1 MVVRRWKDL
10 LIQVGQEGVRLVAY
24 ADDILLIANRQS
36 DMAVAVSC
44 FEDALTEYDLSYDA
58 AKCQLLTTFKRI
70 SLELQRFPN
79 VKAKQKENAKPSIAS
94 LSHLGVR
101 MATTPRKTILA
112 NIQALSHLNQI
123 RGLLY
128 HFDISDRLWITLIY
142 TLSRVLYTFTPLA
155 MGEGTPL
162 G

>member
-112 NIQALSHLNQI
+112 NIQALSHLN
-123 RGLLY
+123 
-128 HFDISDRLWITLIY
+128 
-142 TLSRVLYTFTPLA
+142 
-155 MGEGTPL
+155 
-162 G
+162 